1 MISNTSCK
9 QSIVCVS
16 TILLFCIVF
25 FSIIVSSS
33 GELFNSKLKLEVDD
47 CKLKLLLSNSV
58 VHKNPQ
64 LSFLYFEN
72 FEYSFLVY
80 IIY

>member
-1 MISNTSCK
+1 MISNISCK

-33 GELFNSKLKLEVDD
+33 GELFNSKLKLEVDY

-58 VHKNPQ
+58 VPKK
-64 LSFLYFEN
+64 SSIVIFIF
-72 FEYSFLVY
+72 
-80 IIY
+80 